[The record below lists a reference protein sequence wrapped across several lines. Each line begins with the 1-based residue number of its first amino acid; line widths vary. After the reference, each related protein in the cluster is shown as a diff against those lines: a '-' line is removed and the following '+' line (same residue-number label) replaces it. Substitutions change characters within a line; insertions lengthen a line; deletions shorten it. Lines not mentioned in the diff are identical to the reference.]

1 MSEEV
6 TSNTQTT
13 AKKRGRPSMQIKW
26 PEEEFTPKQLQE
38 TLMDS
43 NVNLS
48 NVSVQLKINKAV
60 EEGVLTKAGVS
71 RTSIGR
77 PTVIYKR
84 VTKM

>member
-6 TSNTQTT
+6 ASNTQTT

-26 PEEEFTPKQLQE
+26 PEDEFTPKQLRE
-38 TLMDS
+38 TLMSS

-60 EEGVLTKAGVS
+60 KEGVLAKAGVS
-71 RTSIGR
+71 KTSIGR
-77 PTVIYKR
+77 PTVVYKR

>member
-6 TSNTQTT
+6 TSNTQTI

-26 PEEEFTPKQLQE
+26 PEEEFTPKQLRE

-60 EEGVLTKAGVS
+60 KEGVLTKAGVS

-77 PTVIYKR
+77 PTVVYKR

>member
-6 TSNTQTT
+6 TNNTQTT

-26 PEEEFTPKQLQE
+26 PEEEFTPKQLRE
-38 TLMDS
+38 NLMDS

-60 EEGVLTKAGVS
+60 KEGVLTRAGVS

-77 PTVIYKR
+77 PTVVYKR

>member
-6 TSNTQTT
+6 TNSTQTI

-26 PEEEFTPKQLQE
+26 PEEEFTPKQLRE

-60 EEGVLTKAGVS
+60 EEGVLAKAGVS

-77 PTVIYKR
+77 PTVVYKR